1 MVVHFQKSGRSR
13 NESSHVTPDAISRYI
28 QHTRLQHNLRQNEQ
42 SNRTQNHAESSDTT
56 SRNARLLELRYDIM
70 SRNTRRLE
78 PRNDTIPSNVSQYED
93 ERPWNTADL
102 NPPSYASVQDV
113 TTNINDAAPP
123 PNRSSTEA
131 GSQAAG
137 NQPEQYVP
145 PPPEYDMVVRYKDIY
160 KVSET
165 EPSYV

>member
-1 MVVHFQKSGRSR
+1 M
-13 NESSHVTPDAISRYI
+13 
-28 QHTRLQHNLRQNEQ
+28 
-42 SNRTQNHAESSDTT
+42 
-56 SRNARLLELRYDIM
+56 
-70 SRNTRRLE
+70 
-78 PRNDTIPSNVSQYED
+78 SQYED

-137 NQPEQYVP
+137 NQPEHYVP